1 MRHSYKAARFTSMTT
16 RNPYLLR
23 CSSNTDVPGSAYQIS
38 RPLGGAHE
46 VSLNTGASG
55 IEVAGLLVLLAQL
68 FQELNDSDDT
78 STSFLR
84 DWKIRKTVNELLGNL
99 KALITREK
107 TEHVPAWN
115 HQKMSENLKNML
127 QNISSGVSS
136 RDGPLE
142 DMGRHL
148 GRNLVDAIYN
158 DNDKNRSTRAKRK
171 IGDTQPSVIRSV

>member
-46 VSLNTGASG
+46 ISLNTGASG

-107 TEHVPAWN
+107 TEHVAAWN

-136 RDGPLE
+136 RDAPME
-142 DMGRHL
+142 DMGRSI
-148 GRNLVDAIYN
+148 GRDVVQAFYKDG
-158 DNDKNRSTRAKRK
+158 DNRSSRNPKRK
-171 IGDTQPSVIRSV
+171 IDDKPGSVTRTV